1 MKKNFLIF
9 MLTGALLGACSSNDV
24 ETSYEQELRQN
35 KEVPVMFGTYIGN
48 AAETRANQTG
58 VLDITALRKANEGF
72 GVFAIY
78 TNDKNLATDTGKK
91 PNFMYNEHVTWDSGN
106 SVWTYSPIKYWPNEF
121 GANAVSTNTD
131 YLSFFA
137 YAPWCGDNESQNV
150 WDKTSTADATGI
162 VALTTKTESSKYPSV
177 TYRIANDP
185 AKSVDLLYAKV
196 EDATKPLVAFDDAA
210 SKVQFTFNHALA
222 RFGLKVQG
230 VFDTTDPA
238 NPGTKKSETNI
249 KLEGVEVT
257 IKDASKEGEFDLK
270 NQTWGSLSTAE
281 DYVIT
286 VGSDAIAA
294 DLKSE
299 ETTKGVTA
307 TATDVLA
314 SGKYFML
321 IPQSKKLSVKVTYTV
336 TTTDAAVDGGKA
348 SVQNVITKETASNIT
363 FEKGK
368 AYSLNLL
375 LGMRTVQMNITAVN
389 NWVEDPGNPVTD
401 LTPVWVPVNVTPTP

>member
-48 AAETRANQTG
+48 AAETRAHQTG
-58 VLDITALRKANEGF
+58 VLDLAALQTANEGF

-91 PNFMYNEHVTWDSGN
+91 PNFMYNEHVTWNSGS

-121 GANAVSTNTD
+121 GANAVSTATD

-137 YAPWCGDNESQNV
+137 YAPWCGDDDTNNG
-150 WDKTSTADATGI
+150 WDKTSDANATG
-162 VALTTKTESSKYPSV
+162 VVKLTTKTESSKYPSV

-196 EDATKPLVAFDDAA
+196 EDATKPLVALTDNA
-210 SKVQFTFNHALA
+210 SNVQFTFNHALA

-230 VFDTTDPA
+230 VFDSTDPA
-238 NPGTKKSETNI
+238 KPGTKASETNI

-270 NQTWGSLSTAE
+270 NQTWGSLSTAA

-286 VGSDAIAA
+286 VGANDIVA
-294 DLKSE
+294 DLKSDDNS
-299 ETTKGVTA
+299 KGVTA
-307 TATDVLA
+307 TAADVLA

-336 TTTDAAVDGGKA
+336 TTTDPAVDEGKA
-348 SVQNVITKETASNIT
+348 TVQNVITKETDSTIN
-363 FEKGK
+363 FEMGK
-368 AYSLNLL
+368 AYDLKLL
-375 LGMRTVQMNITAVN
+375 LGMRTVQMAIST
-389 NWVEDPGNPVTD
+389 VTGWPAATTISD
-401 LTPVWVPVNVTPTP
+401 PVWVPVNTSVTPTP